1 MFVGLNYP
9 NKMKNLK
16 NYLLV
21 GLLFAFGL
29 GFTACSDDDEA
40 PDEEEGVEVITNLTL
55 RFTPA
60 GSGAAVTAEA
70 IDPDGAGSAPLE
82 VQGPINLAAGTE
94 YTLTFDIINALDP
107 NDPEDIGEEIAEE
120 DDEHQFFFAFTDG
133 IFTDPTGNGN
143 IDNAADA
150 INYNDEDGNGCA
162 LGLST
167 SWTTSDMQSGTF
179 TVRLQHQ
186 PDIKT
191 CSTGANDGD
200 TDFNVQFTL
209 NVQ

>member
-40 PDEEEGVEVITNLTL
+40 PDDEEGVEVITNLTL

-60 GSGAAVTAEA
+60 GGGAAVTAEA
-70 IDPDGAGSAPLE
+70 IDPDGAGNLPLE

-133 IFTDPTGNGN
+133 IFTDPTGTGN
-143 IDNAADA
+143 IGSAGTV
-150 INYNDEDGNGCA
+150 NYNDQDGNGCP

-167 SWTTSDMQSGTF
+167 SWTTGDMQSGTF

-191 CSTGANDGD
+191 CSTGSSDGD

>member
-1 MFVGLNYP
+1 MFMSLNHP

-21 GLLFAFGL
+21 ALLFAFVS

-40 PDEEEGVEVITNLTL
+40 PEEEEGVEVITNLTL
-55 RFTPA
+55 KFAPE
-60 GSGAAVTAEA
+60 SGGTEITAEA
-70 IDPDGAGSAPLE
+70 IDPDGAGSAELA
-82 VQGPINLAAGTE
+82 VQDSINLSASTT
-94 YTLTFDIINALDP
+94 YTLTFEITNALDP

-120 DDEHQFFFAFTDG
+120 EDEHQFFFAFTDG
-133 IFTDPTGNGN
+133 IFGNPTGNGN
-143 IDNAADA
+143 IDNAGDA
-150 INYNDEDGNGCA
+150 INYNDKDSNGCN

-167 SWTTSDMQSGTF
+167 SWTTSDAQSGTF

-191 CSTGANDGD
+191 CSTGAIDGD
-200 TDFNVQFTL
+200 TDFNVQFVL